1 MSKTAANTHA
11 AAAWPDRLRN
21 LATLMVVAIHV
32 AAPIAHQYPDYH
44 TAWWW
49 AGNFWNSLSRPGV
62 PLFVMLSGYLLLGKD
77 YPLPQFL
84 QKRFLRVVVPALFW
98 MLIYAIYNHIAK
110 GRPADVRE
118 AAVDIVNANVHYH
131 LWFIYLILGLYLVC
145 PILRP
150 WVRNAREQDYW
161 YFFAMCIVGTWLYK
175 ILYTFFGLAIGIYF
189 ELFTN
194 NCGYFVLGY
203 YLGIKT
209 NQSVSPSHEL
219 KISPWRFSIKQLC
232 RIAGA
237 LILLGT
243 LTTMFASYLLNTTFW
258 NGQPRTFFY
267 DYLTPNVGISAIG
280 WFLLARW
287 AFDRWPLLDIERD
300 FAAASFGIYFAHVL
314 IMDWWGQCGYWHS
327 KVHPLYGLPILICLI
342 GCMAFLVISVIRTL
356 PGGQKIT

>member
-1 MSKTAANTHA
+1 
-11 AAAWPDRLRN
+11 
-21 LATLMVVAIHV
+21 
-32 AAPIAHQYPDYH
+32 
-44 TAWWW
+44 
-49 AGNFWNSLSRPGV
+49 
-62 PLFVMLSGYLLLGKD
+62 
-77 YPLPQFL
+77 
-84 QKRFLRVVVPALFW
+84 
-98 MLIYAIYNHIAK
+98 
-110 GRPADVRE
+110 
-118 AAVDIVNANVHYH
+118 
-131 LWFIYLILGLYLVC
+131 
-145 PILRP
+145 
-150 WVRNAREQDYW
+150 VRNAREQDYW